1 MHHSHFPRV
10 SSCSCNPRQARTSD
24 TAQMCWQI
32 LQLSAGTLNKQKI
45 NSQINLQMKKT
56 ALTYAEIEKLQ
67 YILRNYSQ
75 GYSQTDQELESLI
88 LKLIMMR
95 AEMEY
100 LKQENNK

>member
-1 MHHSHFPRV
+1 VV
-10 SSCSCNPRQARTSD
+10 SAEG
-24 TAQMCWQI
+24 QI
-32 LQLSAGTLNKQKI
+32 KQKI

-67 YILRNYSQ
+67 YILRNYSNNTTQ
-75 GYSQTDQELESLI
+75 HNQELESLI

>member
-1 MHHSHFPRV
+1 MV
-10 SSCSCNPRQARTSD
+10 SAEG
-24 TAQMCWQI
+24 QI
-32 LQLSAGTLNKQKI
+32 KQKI

>member
-1 MHHSHFPRV
+1 
-10 SSCSCNPRQARTSD
+10 
-24 TAQMCWQI
+24 MCWQI

>member
-1 MHHSHFPRV
+1 
-10 SSCSCNPRQARTSD
+10 
-24 TAQMCWQI
+24 
-32 LQLSAGTLNKQKI
+32 
-45 NSQINLQMKKT
+45 MKKT

>member
-1 MHHSHFPRV
+1 MV
-10 SSCSCNPRQARTSD
+10 SAEG
-24 TAQMCWQI
+24 QI
-32 LQLSAGTLNKQKI
+32 KQKI

-67 YILRNYSQ
+67 YILRNYSNNTTQ
-75 GYSQTDQELESLI
+75 HNQELESLI

>member
-1 MHHSHFPRV
+1 VV
-10 SSCSCNPRQARTSD
+10 SAEG
-24 TAQMCWQI
+24 QI
-32 LQLSAGTLNKQKI
+32 KQKI